1 MTEQEAD
8 IFIEEME
15 MIGDVWTKED
25 LMTSSY
31 YQMPLDEA
39 ILSRKN
45 IVHMQLIN
53 MFNATPT
60 DIIPTPVLNDV
71 II

>member
-15 MIGDVWTKED
+15 LIGDIWTKED

-31 YQMPLDEA
+31 YQMSLADA
-39 ILSRKN
+39 IRSRKN
-45 IVHMQLIN
+45 AVHMYLLSMVEARIREQ
-53 MFNATPT
+53 
-60 DIIPTPVLNDV
+60 D
-71 II
+71 

>member
-15 MIGDVWTKED
+15 PIGDIWTKED

-45 IVHMQLIN
+45 VVHMYLLSMVEARIREQ
-53 MFNATPT
+53 
-60 DIIPTPVLNDV
+60 D
-71 II
+71 

>member
-15 MIGDVWTKED
+15 MINDVWTKVD

-31 YQMPLDEA
+31 YQMSLADA

-45 IVHMQLIN
+45 VVHMYLLSMVEARIREQ
-53 MFNATPT
+53 
-60 DIIPTPVLNDV
+60 D
-71 II
+71 

>member
-45 IVHMQLIN
+45 VIHMQLIN
-53 MFNATPT
+53 MFNAS
-60 DIIPTPVLNDV
+60 VRE
-71 II
+71 

>member
-15 MIGDVWTKED
+15 MINDVWTKED

-31 YQMPLDEA
+31 YQMSLADA

-45 IVHMQLIN
+45 VVHMYLLSMVETRIREQ
-53 MFNATPT
+53 
-60 DIIPTPVLNDV
+60 D
-71 II
+71 

>member
-15 MIGDVWTKED
+15 MINDVWTKED

-31 YQMPLDEA
+31 YQMSLADA

-45 IVHMQLIN
+45 VVHMYLLSRVEARIREQ
-53 MFNATPT
+53 
-60 DIIPTPVLNDV
+60 D
-71 II
+71 

>member
-25 LMTSSY
+25 LKTSSY

-45 IVHMQLIN
+45 VVHMYLLSRVEARIREQ
-53 MFNATPT
+53 
-60 DIIPTPVLNDV
+60 D
-71 II
+71 

>member
-15 MIGDVWTKED
+15 MINDVWTKED

-31 YQMPLDEA
+31 YQMSLADS

-45 IVHMQLIN
+45 VVHMYLLSMVEARIREQ
-53 MFNATPT
+53 
-60 DIIPTPVLNDV
+60 D
-71 II
+71 